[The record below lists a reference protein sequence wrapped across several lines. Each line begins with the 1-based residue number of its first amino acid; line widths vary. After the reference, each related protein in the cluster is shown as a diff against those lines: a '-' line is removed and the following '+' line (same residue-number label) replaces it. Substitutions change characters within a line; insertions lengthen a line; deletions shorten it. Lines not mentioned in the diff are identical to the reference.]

1 MEQGAYQGKDDY
13 HVMPLPLRESTPKMP
28 NNRSLALYR
37 LSKLQTRLEN
47 DENYRK
53 DYNAFMNDLY
63 AKSPKR
69 ATKRERQQLVHS
81 APRSLKPRKPEK
93 IRVVLD

>member
-13 HVMPLPLRESTPKMP
+13 YVMPLPLRESTPKMP

-47 DENYRK
+47 DENHRK
-53 DYNAFMNDLY
+53 DYNAFINDLY
-63 AKSPKR
+63 AKGYAEQVPKEGYTAAVGTFR
-69 ATKRERQQLVHS
+69 TTEF
-81 APRSLKPRKPEK
+81 KPSEA
-93 IRVVLD
+93 